1 MREYKGIIKDIIVED
16 SSIDK
21 YITFIV
27 KVGFRMLKI
36 TLDNSIKT
44 INFRINEEVIVVE
57 DKVLGKKSYNIFHK
71 GDDYND

>member
-1 MREYKGIIKDIIVED
+1 MREYKDIIKDIIVED